1 MSETASDDPGHLP
14 FTIAE
19 YQSRLAGCRRRMAQ
33 ANIDVLVVT
42 TPENIN
48 YLSGYYNVGNQAY
61 QSLLVPASG
70 EPHFVLRKLFFEGI
84 EGVSWLTRGTA
95 VADTADMV
103 EATIAALRGLG
114 AERGRIGY
122 DHRGL
127 YLPPFVLD
135 GLREGLSEAAFVP
148 TSGLVETG
156 RMIKSARE
164 LDYIRHACR
173 VSVAAM
179 EAGIAAIRP
188 GVTENDVAAPIYAEQ
203 IRLGSTFLSNQPYVY
218 AGVRAPAR
226 RASFERT
233 VIKAGDTIWFEGSA
247 SIHRYGGPIMRTFAV
262 GPPSPEVRRVMAVM
276 IDALNALLET
286 ARPGVAAGKVDR
298 AARSRVEAAGLG
310 DRWLH
315 RTGYSVGISFPPNW
329 GEGYI
334 IDLKPGDP
342 RPLAAGMVFHR
353 VPWVLI
359 PEIGAI
365 GLSETWAVTED
376 GVEVLTQT
384 PRELR
389 VVL

>member
-1 MSETASDDPGHLP
+1 MSDTARGDPHHFP
-14 FTIAE
+14 FSIAE
-19 YQSRLAGCRRRMAQ
+19 YQTRLAGCRSRMAK
-33 ANIDVLVVT
+33 ANVDVLLVT

-84 EGVSWLTRGTA
+84 GGVSWLTRGTA
-95 VADTADMV
+95 VADSADMAEATV
-103 EATIAALRGLG
+103 EALRRMG
-114 AERGRIGY
+114 AERARIGY

-127 YLPPFVLD
+127 HLPPVVLD
-135 GLREGLSEAAFVP
+135 GLRAGLPEAAFVP
-148 TSGLVETG
+148 TIGMVETG
-156 RMIKSARE
+156 RMIKSPRE
-164 LDYIRHACR
+164 LDHIREACR

-188 GVTENDVAAPIYAEQ
+188 GVTENDVAAPIYAEL
-203 IRLGSTFLSNQPYVY
+203 IRLGSTVLSNQPYVY
-218 AGVRAPAR
+218 AGVRDPAR
-226 RASFERT
+226 RSSFEQT

-247 SIHRYGGPIMRTFAV
+247 SIHRYGGPIMRTIAV
-262 GPPSPEVRRVMAVM
+262 GPLSAEVGRVMGVM
-276 IDALNALLET
+276 IDALKALLEA
-286 ARPGVAAGKVDR
+286 ARPGVTAGEVDR

-342 RPLAAGMVFHR
+342 RPLAAGMVFHT

-359 PEIGAI
+359 PEIGAL
-365 GLSETWAVTED
+365 GLSETWTVTED
-376 GVEVLTQT
+376 GVEVLTQS
-384 PRELR
+384 PRQLR
-389 VVL
+389 IVP